1 MRVWAIATVILAWG
15 ASSGAYAET
24 WGIQPTLDKSRSA
37 GGCGDST
44 PPSTVTVV
52 GDKLTLKA
60 GSGTYDFKVAG
71 DGTVN
76 QVYKTTTGITLRLIG
91 NVKTRELEFVNENA
105 GCRYKAVVRQ

>member
-1 MRVWAIATVILAWG
+1 MRMWAVLAG
-15 ASSGAYAET
+15 ACAWAVCGVAHAET

-44 PPSTVTVV
+44 PPSTLTLA

-76 QVYKTTTGITLRLIG
+76 QVYKTSTGMTLRFIG
-91 NVKTRELEFVNENA
+91 NAKTRDPEFVNENA
-105 GCRYKAVVRQ
+105 GCRYKAVVKQ